1 MTSWTQIVAG
11 LVRAFNLI
19 AGWVRDAG
27 LRRQGAE
34 KAHLETLKQRDAIR
48 RKSDEIDRQAVPK
61 SDRDILDRL

>member
-1 MTSWTQIVAG
+1 MTGWTQIVAG

-34 KAHLETLKQRDAIR
+34 KAHLETLKQRESIR
-48 RKSDEIDRQAVPK
+48 RKADEIDRQAVPK